1 MTDKNAFLDIIG
13 HNPQAK
19 IFDALITGR
28 RLDYSATGII
38 RATGIGRATF
48 YRLFPKLLKQALI
61 LQTRKIG
68 NIQLYTINQ
77 QNPIIQQLIKLH
89 NQVLKSIL
97 QKHKTAQVEAIE
109 QAELIT
115 A

>member
-1 MTDKNAFLDIIG
+1 MTDKNAFLDVIG

-48 YRLFPKLLKQALI
+48 YRIFPKLLKQGLI
-61 LQTRKIG
+61 SSTKKIG

-89 NQVLKSIL
+89 NQVLRSIL
-97 QKHKTAQVEAIE
+97 EKHKAVQIKTAEC
-109 QAELIT
+109 AEPIT